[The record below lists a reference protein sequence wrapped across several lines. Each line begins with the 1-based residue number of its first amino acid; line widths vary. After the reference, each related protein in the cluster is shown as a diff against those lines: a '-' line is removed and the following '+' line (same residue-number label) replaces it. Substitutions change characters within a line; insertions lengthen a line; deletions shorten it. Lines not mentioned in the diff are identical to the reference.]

1 MNKAITIDDKKHS
14 PKQPK
19 KQGNSLQREVIGE
32 MLKEL
37 DSEITK
43 LMIEQNNS

>member
-1 MNKAITIDDKKHS
+1 MNKALSIDDKKHS

-19 KQGNSLQREVIGE
+19 KQGNMSLQREVIAE

-37 DSEITK
+37 DTEITK
-43 LMIEQNNS
+43 LMIE